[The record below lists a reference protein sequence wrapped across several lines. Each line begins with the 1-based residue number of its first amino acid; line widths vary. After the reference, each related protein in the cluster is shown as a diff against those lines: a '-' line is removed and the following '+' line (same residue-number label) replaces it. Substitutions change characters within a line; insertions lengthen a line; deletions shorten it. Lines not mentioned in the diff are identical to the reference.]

1 MSLKGASRKTPPPA
15 PWEARRDCEASAAGS
30 RFPSF
35 GPGRGAFPRSAP
47 NAEVAFRL
55 PTASPPATRDRQ
67 SLLVGLPYRILVPA
81 WSAGSTTDYV
91 FGVLSLVM
99 ANIMPLPPQLGGRSL
114 SPPELRW
121 RAAVSWKSIVWR
133 GYDTHASVL
142 AGPPALMAKAVG
154 TSLGAYLIG
163 RRPIPSN
170 PGGQH
175 QALVERTLLYSVP
188 EWRPRAPPD
197 R

>member
-1 MSLKGASRKTPPPA
+1 M
-15 PWEARRDCEASAAGS
+15 
-30 RFPSF
+30 
-35 GPGRGAFPRSAP
+35 
-47 NAEVAFRL
+47 
-55 PTASPPATRDRQ
+55 
-67 SLLVGLPYRILVPA
+67 PA

-91 FGVLSLVM
+91 FGVLSFVM
-99 ANIMPLPPQLGGRSL
+99 ANIMPQPPQLGGRSL

-163 RRPIPSN
+163 RRPIPSC